1 MASSAASRQMP
12 YMARSPKRSP
22 RLRRLLT
29 PAPRPAIRGAA
40 EAEALIR
47 ATLRRSGHCLVTELL
62 LPSFT
67 ELTHFRESFWGA
79 LRRQSTGK
87 EYALLRN
94 RLLALLTTALV
105 AVGGTASVTTAT
117 ASAAGIT
124 GAGSTLIAPLM
135 GNWIAN
141 FEIKEGIPAKY
152 SAVGSGTG
160 IAQITARTVDFGAS
174 DAPLTPEQAGACNGC
189 VQIPWA
195 LSATGLGFNIPGVKK
210 LNLSGKLL
218 AGIYFGRI
226 TKWND
231 PKIKKIN
238 PGVKLP
244 GLTITPIF
252 RSDGS
257 GDTYA
262 FTNYLSKISPAWKSE
277 VGYATTVGFKAGVG
291 AKGTSVFPATVVNTP
306 GAIGYI
312 SAYYLIAAGLGAVAV
327 QNNAGNYEVP
337 NLKNIE
343 NAASTVKSVPASNEI
358 TITNPPKKATI
369 AYPISTF
376 TYAIIPHDAKQKGFL
391 QQFANYCLTIGQK
404 YGAALDFAPLPKVVK
419 QAGLKAVASL

>member
-1 MASSAASRQMP
+1 
-12 YMARSPKRSP
+12 
-22 RLRRLLT
+22 
-29 PAPRPAIRGAA
+29 
-40 EAEALIR
+40 
-47 ATLRRSGHCLVTELL
+47 
-62 LPSFT
+62 
-67 ELTHFRESFWGA
+67 
-79 LRRQSTGK
+79 
-87 EYALLRN
+87 LLRN

-124 GAGSTLIAPLM
+124 GAGSTLVAPLM
-135 GNWIAN
+135 GNWMAN
-141 FEIKEGIPAKY
+141 FEIKEGIPVKY

-174 DAPLTPEQAGACNGC
+174 DAPLTPEQAAACNGC

-195 LSATGLGFNIPGVKK
+195 LSATGLGYNIPGVKK
-210 LNLSGKLL
+210 LNLSGKVI
-218 AGIYFGRI
+218 AGIYFGLI

-231 PKIKKIN
+231 PKIKKLN

-244 GLTITPIF
+244 GLTITPVF

-291 AKGTSVFPATVVNTP
+291 AKGNAGVTSTVVKTP

-312 SAYYLIAAGLGAVAV
+312 SAYYLIAAGLHAVAV
-327 QNNAGNYEVP
+327 ENLAGNFELP
-337 NLKNIE
+337 NIPNIAS
-343 NAASTVKSVPASNEI
+343 AASSVKKLGPTNAIS
-358 TITNPPKKATI
+358 ITNPPKKDKI

-376 TYAIIPHDAKQKGFL
+376 TYAIIPHDAPLKGPL